1 MDKQIFTVGAKYS
14 FIVACIFL
22 LQHILANLDF
32 ILISIHNNVENAAL
46 VCILSVMENVSQTGI
61 RYLRDLS
68 HKGLIQVNQDPVF
81 NQKQMLRINAKSKS
95 QKWGFV
101 QIVLLNFNLS
111 GTFISIFVIHYI
123 VFFRAKWKPKGHYLE
138 SNGSTCRSVLRYTVE
153 VRLTTSQLFCS
164 SYSLQ
169 KICQLQFTFIC
180 TN

>member
-81 NQKQMLRINAKSKS
+81 NQKQMLRINAKSKLEMGVCS
-95 QKWGFV
+95 NCFV
-101 QIVLLNFNLS
+101 ELQFIRNFYQHFCDPL
-111 GTFISIFVIHYI
+111 HC
-123 VFFRAKWKPKGHYLE
+123 FFRAKWKPKGHYLE

-153 VRLTTSQLFCS
+153 VRLTMSQLFCS